1 MATDKPGAPNENI
14 VQNHLNIVKRI
25 LMFKQLDIGIFY
37 PLKIFH
43 LLGFPSWKSRRGRQE
58 RNFTTNVPKIV
69 DLRSSSEKIFS
80 ENWRWL
86 PLTSKGIMF
95 VVAVV

>member
-1 MATDKPGAPNENI
+1 MAIDKPGAPNENI

-43 LLGFPSWKSRRGRQE
+43 LLGFPSWKSSDPKTIGIKTYLFE
-58 RNFTTNVPKIV
+58 NFSQK
-69 DLRSSSEKIFS
+69 
-80 ENWRWL
+80 
-86 PLTSKGIMF
+86 KGSRKF
-95 VVAVV
+95 

>member
-43 LLGFPSWKSRRGRQE
+43 LLGFPSWKSSD
-58 RNFTTNVPKIV
+58 PKIIGM
-69 DLRSSSEKIFS
+69 KISARNKAS
-80 ENWRWL
+80 ENSRW
-86 PLTSKGIMF
+86 PF
-95 VVAVV
+95 